1 MQQTETLPSDYMAAH
16 INRNVSHLTV
26 VCLGFSLI
34 NPTLTLRKNAEMR
47 GASVKKNAGER
58 GKVCPVDTRTNK
70 KQQAHHNKAFIFFKE
85 CQRLCLAL
93 ALWGPSKV
101 ADIVMRGSA
110 R

>member
-1 MQQTETLPSDYMAAH
+1 MKVQQSETLPSDHKEVH
-16 INRNVSHLTV
+16 INRIVSKWIF

-85 CQRLCLAL
+85 CQL
-93 ALWGPSKV
+93 
-101 ADIVMRGSA
+101 IVTRQQQRPRKNPKEGRNS
-110 R
+110 